1 MKKRPS
7 VLFYFDNYHLI
18 SGLPDDQLALLF
30 RTLME
35 FSEHEINGSGASIS
49 AYQRRYPA
57 MGETAQAYFVFMA
70 DNVRRDAATYR
81 EKCVNY
87 SAAAQRREAEKARA
101 REERPSA
108 PSAGDAYTSRRPAT
122 RPEQDDISPYV
133 RQFYDRKQ
141 REALQRQEW
150 S

>member
-35 FSEHEINGSGASIS
+35 FSEHEINGGGASIS

-87 SAAAQRREAEKARA
+87 SAAAQRRWTEKAPVEESRQPSSTGGDYLAA
-101 REERPSA
+101 RYAARMRN
-108 PSAGDAYTSRRPAT
+108 T
-122 RPEQDDISPYV
+122 
-133 RQFYDRKQ
+133 
-141 REALQRQEW
+141 
-150 S
+150 